1 MLSCFLLLGC
11 LRVEQVSL
19 DAHDL
24 LNVSQHLRALLL
36 RTCCGGQSTRVLIT
50 LDTYRVYY
58 MYVVVTVPT
67 NRVLLYV
74 HVHVHV
80 WRIAK
85 YHVPLVLQ

>member
-24 LNVSQHLRALLL
+24 LDVSEHLRALLL
-36 RTCCGGQSTRVLIT
+36 RTCGDQSTRVLIT
-50 LDTYRVYY
+50 LDTRGVY
-58 MYVVVTVPT
+58 YVVVTVST

-74 HVHVHV
+74 HVHVQV
-80 WRIAK
+80 WL
-85 YHVPLVLQ
+85 VPLVLQ